1 MTLSTTDLTSLVA
14 RLWRASRPLTFV
26 GLLMLGLLAA
36 ALVGL
41 VADQRTIT
49 GAPAWMKPAKFA
61 VSFAIYCLTLAWVFT
76 YLPDWPRTRAA
87 VGWLSAIVFLIE
99 IAIIDLQAWRGT
111 SSHFNTATTLDM
123 VLFFTM
129 GVAIFLQ
136 TFTSLAVA
144 LALWRQPFSDR
155 ALGWA
160 LRIGMTMAI
169 VAALTGG
176 LMTTPTAAQMEEV
189 RATGRMPR
197 SGAHT
202 VGAPDG
208 GPGLPVTNWSRDHGD
223 LRVPHFIGLHALQI
237 LPLVALM
244 LARPR
249 WPEMTR
255 VRITLAAA
263 ASHAALFGLLLWQ
276 ALRGQPVAAADALA
290 IVALAAWAALTAIA
304 LRLAAAVPSHATR
317 RGAQE
322 RS

>member
-290 IVALAAWAALTAIA
+290 IGALAAWAALAAIA
-304 LRLAAAVPSHATR
+304 LRLAAAVPRFATH